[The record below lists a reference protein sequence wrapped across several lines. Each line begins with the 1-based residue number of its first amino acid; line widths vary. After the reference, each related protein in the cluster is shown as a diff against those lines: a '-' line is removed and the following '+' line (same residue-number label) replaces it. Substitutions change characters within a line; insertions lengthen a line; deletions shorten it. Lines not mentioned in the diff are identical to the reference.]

1 MKVICTRNNA
11 EFELVSKDG
20 GGITLKDLNSGKER
34 IVNCKSYERFY
45 KEVEEEV
52 VEEVEDLEEEE
63 TEEEVDK
70 EASEDS
76 EEEEVEDADKDAVE
90 DCEEEEEEVEDA
102 DKDAVE
108 DSEEEE
114 FEDCEEEDEEFEDC
128 EEEDE
133 EFEEEPEPVKPVKP
147 VKRGTKKAEAK
158 KEPKPISPLKDVVE
172 TIVKAAGCTI
182 FVTRVKGFHT
192 IKLDGHMC
200 MAFTFST
207 KGIVLWLRTKALDGL
222 NIKYKTIK
230 HMFDAR
236 ISLTKNN
243 GKTANFIRKCVAA
256 SVEYQKGVNIRRAQ
270 KAEALEAARQKK
282 LEKEEQ
288 KKKEAIAEK
297 LGVKPKKAAKKASK
311 KVETPEVEAEALE
324 GEEE

>member
-20 GGITLKDLNSGKER
+20 DDITLKDLNSGKER
-34 IVNCKSYERFY
+34 IVNRKSYERFY

-52 VEEVEDLEEEE
+52 VKEVEDLEEEK

-76 EEEEVEDADKDAVE
+76 EK
-90 DCEEEEEEVEDA
+90 
-102 DKDAVE
+102 
-108 DSEEEE
+108 
-114 FEDCEEEDEEFEDC
+114 
-128 EEEDE
+128 
-133 EFEEEPEPVKPVKP
+133 EPEPVKP

-158 KEPKPISPLKDVVE
+158 KEPKSKKEKKVKEPKAPRQISPLKDVVE

-222 NIKYKTIK
+222 NIEYKTMK

-236 ISLTKNN
+236 ISLTEDNE
-243 GKTANFIRKCVAA
+243 KTANLIRKCVAA
-256 SVEYQKGVNIRRAQ
+256 SVEYQKGVNTRKAQ

-324 GEEE
+324 DEEE

>member
-20 GGITLKDLNSGKER
+20 DDITLKDLNSGKER
-34 IVNCKSYERFY
+34 IVNRKSYERFY

-52 VEEVEDLEEEE
+52 VEEIEDLEEEE

-76 EEEEVEDADKDAVE
+76 EEEEVEDADEDAV
-90 DCEEEEEEVEDA
+90 
-102 DKDAVE
+102 
-108 DSEEEE
+108 
-114 FEDCEEEDEEFEDC
+114 EDC

-133 EFEEEPEPVKPVKP
+133 EFEEEPEPVKPVK
-147 VKRGTKKAEAK
+147 RGTKKAEAK
-158 KEPKPISPLKDVVE
+158 KEPKPKKEKKVKEPKAPRQISSLKDVVE

-222 NIKYKTIK
+222 NIEYKTMK

-236 ISLTKNN
+236 ISLTEDNE
-243 GKTANFIRKCVAA
+243 KTANLIRKCVAA
-256 SVEYQKGVNIRRAQ
+256 SVEYQKGVNTRKAQ

-324 GEEE
+324 DEEE

>member
-20 GGITLKDLNSGKER
+20 DDITLKDLNSGKER
-34 IVNCKSYERFY
+34 IVNRKSYERFY

-63 TEEEVDK
+63 TEEEVDE

-76 EEEEVEDADKDAVE
+76 EEEEVEDADEDAV
-90 DCEEEEEEVEDA
+90 
-102 DKDAVE
+102 
-108 DSEEEE
+108 
-114 FEDCEEEDEEFEDC
+114 EDC

-133 EFEEEPEPVKPVKP
+133 EFEEEPEPVKPVK
-147 VKRGTKKAEAK
+147 RGTKKAEAK
-158 KEPKPISPLKDVVE
+158 KEPKPKKEKKVKEPKAPRQISPLKDVVE

-222 NIKYKTIK
+222 NIEYKTMK

-236 ISLTKNN
+236 ISLTEDNE
-243 GKTANFIRKCVAA
+243 KTANLIRKCVAA
-256 SVEYQKGVNIRRAQ
+256 SVEYQKGVNTRKAQ

-324 GEEE
+324 DEEE

>member
-20 GGITLKDLNSGKER
+20 DDITLKDLNSGKER
-34 IVNCKSYERFY
+34 IVNRKSYERFY

-76 EEEEVEDADKDAVE
+76 EEEEVEDADEDAVE
-90 DCEEEEEEVEDA
+90 DCEEE
-102 DKDAVE
+102 
-108 DSEEEE
+108 
-114 FEDCEEEDEEFEDC
+114 DEES
-128 EEEDE
+128 
-133 EFEEEPEPVKPVKP
+133 EEEPEPVKP

-158 KEPKPISPLKDVVE
+158 KEPKPKKEKKVKEPKAPRQISPLKDVVE
-172 TIVKAAGCTI
+172 TIVKAADCTI

-222 NIKYKTIK
+222 NIEYKTMK

-236 ISLTKNN
+236 ISLTEDNE
-243 GKTANFIRKCVAA
+243 KTANLIRKCVAA
-256 SVEYQKGVNIRRAQ
+256 SVEYQKGVNTRKAQ

-324 GEEE
+324 DEEE

>member
-20 GGITLKDLNSGKER
+20 DDITLKDLNSGKER
-34 IVNCKSYERFY
+34 IVNRKSYERFY

-63 TEEEVDK
+63 TKEEVDE

-76 EEEEVEDADKDAVE
+76 EEEEVEDADEDAVE
-90 DCEEEEEEVEDA
+90 DCEEE
-102 DKDAVE
+102 
-108 DSEEEE
+108 
-114 FEDCEEEDEEFEDC
+114 DEES
-128 EEEDE
+128 
-133 EFEEEPEPVKPVKP
+133 EEEPEPVKP

-158 KEPKPISPLKDVVE
+158 KEPKPKKEKKVKEPKAPRQISPLKDVVE

-222 NIKYKTIK
+222 NIEYKTMK

-236 ISLTKNN
+236 ISLTEDNE
-243 GKTANFIRKCVAA
+243 KTANLIRKCVAA
-256 SVEYQKGVNIRRAQ
+256 SVEYQKGVNTRKAQ

-324 GEEE
+324 DEEE

>member
-1 MKVICTRNNA
+1 MKVICTRNNT

-20 GGITLKDLNSGKER
+20 DDITLKDLNSGKER
-34 IVNCKSYERFY
+34 IVNRKSYERFY

-76 EEEEVEDADKDAVE
+76 EEEVEDADEDAVE
-90 DCEEEEEEVEDA
+90 DCEE
-102 DKDAVE
+102 K
-108 DSEEEE
+108 
-114 FEDCEEEDEEFEDC
+114 
-128 EEEDE
+128 DE
-133 EFEEEPEPVKPVKP
+133 EFEEEPEPVKPVK
-147 VKRGTKKAEAK
+147 RGTKKAKAK
-158 KEPKPISPLKDVVE
+158 KEPKPKKEKKVKEPKAPRQISPLKDVVE
-172 TIVKAAGCTI
+172 TIVKATGCTI

-222 NIKYKTIK
+222 NIEYKTMK

-236 ISLTKNN
+236 ISLTEDNE
-243 GKTANFIRKCVAA
+243 KTANLIRKCVAA
-256 SVEYQKGVNIRRAQ
+256 SVEYQKGVNTRKAQ

-324 GEEE
+324 DKEE

>member
-1 MKVICTRNNA
+1 MKVICTRNNV

-20 GGITLKDLNSGKER
+20 DDITLKDLNSGKER
-34 IVNCKSYERFY
+34 IVNRKSYERFY

-63 TEEEVDK
+63 TEEEVDE

-76 EEEEVEDADKDAVE
+76 EEEEVDDADEDAVE
-90 DCEEEEEEVEDA
+90 DCEEE
-102 DKDAVE
+102 
-108 DSEEEE
+108 
-114 FEDCEEEDEEFEDC
+114 DEES
-128 EEEDE
+128 
-133 EFEEEPEPVKPVKP
+133 EEEPEPVKP

-158 KEPKPISPLKDVVE
+158 KEPKPKKEKKVKEPKAPRQISPLKDVVE

-222 NIKYKTIK
+222 NIEYKTMK

-236 ISLTKNN
+236 ISLTEDNE
-243 GKTANFIRKCVAA
+243 KTANLIRKCVAA
-256 SVEYQKGVNIRRAQ
+256 SVEYQKGVNTRKAQ

-324 GEEE
+324 DEEE

>member
-20 GGITLKDLNSGKER
+20 DDITLKDLNSGKER
-34 IVNCKSYERFY
+34 IVNRKSYERFY

-76 EEEEVEDADKDAVE
+76 EEEEVEDADEDAV
-90 DCEEEEEEVEDA
+90 
-102 DKDAVE
+102 
-108 DSEEEE
+108 
-114 FEDCEEEDEEFEDC
+114 EDC

-133 EFEEEPEPVKPVKP
+133 EFEEEPEPVKPVK
-147 VKRGTKKAEAK
+147 RGTKKAEVK
-158 KEPKPISPLKDVVE
+158 KEPKPKKEKKEKKVKEPKAPRQISPLKDVVE

-222 NIKYKTIK
+222 NIEYKTMK

-236 ISLTKNN
+236 ISLTEDNE
-243 GKTANFIRKCVAA
+243 KTANLIRKCVAA
-256 SVEYQKGVNIRRAQ
+256 SVEYQKGVNTRKAQ

-324 GEEE
+324 DEEE

>member
-1 MKVICTRNNA
+1 MKVICTRNNV

-20 GGITLKDLNSGKER
+20 DDITLKDLNSGKER
-34 IVNCKSYERFY
+34 IVNRKSYERFY

-63 TEEEVDK
+63 TEEEVDE

-76 EEEEVEDADKDAVE
+76 EEEEVEDADEDAVE
-90 DCEEEEEEVEDA
+90 DCEEE
-102 DKDAVE
+102 
-108 DSEEEE
+108 
-114 FEDCEEEDEEFEDC
+114 DEES
-128 EEEDE
+128 
-133 EFEEEPEPVKPVKP
+133 EEEPEPVKP

-158 KEPKPISPLKDVVE
+158 KEPKPKKEKKVKEPKAPRQISPLKDVVE

-222 NIKYKTIK
+222 NIEYKTMK
-230 HMFDAR
+230 HMFNAR
-236 ISLTKNN
+236 ISLTEDNE
-243 GKTANFIRKCVAA
+243 KTANLIRKCVAA
-256 SVEYQKGVNIRRAQ
+256 SVEYQKGVNTRKAQ

-324 GEEE
+324 DEEE

>member
-20 GGITLKDLNSGKER
+20 DDITLKDLNSGKER
-34 IVNCKSYERFY
+34 IVNRKSYERFY

-63 TEEEVDK
+63 TEEEVDE

-76 EEEEVEDADKDAVE
+76 EEEEVEDADEDAV
-90 DCEEEEEEVEDA
+90 
-102 DKDAVE
+102 
-108 DSEEEE
+108 
-114 FEDCEEEDEEFEDC
+114 EDC

-133 EFEEEPEPVKPVKP
+133 EFEEEPEPVKPVK
-147 VKRGTKKAEAK
+147 RGTKKAEAK
-158 KEPKPISPLKDVVE
+158 KEPKPKKEKKVKEPKAPRQISSLKDVVE

-222 NIKYKTIK
+222 NIEYKTMK

-236 ISLTKNN
+236 ISLTEDNE
-243 GKTANFIRKCVAA
+243 KTANLIRKCVAA
-256 SVEYQKGVNIRRAQ
+256 SVEYQKGVNTRKAQ

-324 GEEE
+324 DEEE

>member
-20 GGITLKDLNSGKER
+20 DDITLKDLNSGKER
-34 IVNCKSYERFY
+34 IVNRKSYERFY

-63 TEEEVDK
+63 TEEEVDE

-76 EEEEVEDADKDAVE
+76 EEEEVEDADEDAVE
-90 DCEEEEEEVEDA
+90 DCEEE
-102 DKDAVE
+102 
-108 DSEEEE
+108 
-114 FEDCEEEDEEFEDC
+114 DEES
-128 EEEDE
+128 
-133 EFEEEPEPVKPVKP
+133 EPVKS

-158 KEPKPISPLKDVVE
+158 KEPKPKKEKKVKEPKAPRQISPLKDVVE

-222 NIKYKTIK
+222 NIEYKTMK

-236 ISLTKNN
+236 ISLTEDNE
-243 GKTANFIRKCVAA
+243 KTANLIRKCVAA
-256 SVEYQKGVNIRRAQ
+256 SVEYQKGVNTRKAQ

-324 GEEE
+324 DEEE

>member
-20 GGITLKDLNSGKER
+20 DDITLKDLNSGKER
-34 IVNCKSYERFY
+34 IVNRKSYERFY

-76 EEEEVEDADKDAVE
+76 EEEEVEDADEDAV
-90 DCEEEEEEVEDA
+90 
-102 DKDAVE
+102 
-108 DSEEEE
+108 
-114 FEDCEEEDEEFEDC
+114 EDC

-133 EFEEEPEPVKPVKP
+133 EFEEEPEPVKPVK
-147 VKRGTKKAEAK
+147 RGTKKAEAK
-158 KEPKPISPLKDVVE
+158 KEPKPKKEKKVKEPKAPRQISPLKDVVE

-222 NIKYKTIK
+222 NIEYKTMK

-236 ISLTKNN
+236 ISLTEDNE
-243 GKTANFIRKCVAA
+243 KTANLIRKCVAA
-256 SVEYQKGVNIRRAQ
+256 SVEYQKGVNTRKAE

-324 GEEE
+324 DEEE

>member
-20 GGITLKDLNSGKER
+20 DDITLKDLNSGKER
-34 IVNCKSYERFY
+34 IVNRKSYERFY

-76 EEEEVEDADKDAVE
+76 EEEEVEDADEDAV
-90 DCEEEEEEVEDA
+90 
-102 DKDAVE
+102 
-108 DSEEEE
+108 
-114 FEDCEEEDEEFEDC
+114 EDC

-133 EFEEEPEPVKPVKP
+133 EFEEEPEPVKPVK
-147 VKRGTKKAEAK
+147 RGTKKAEAK
-158 KEPKPISPLKDVVE
+158 KEPKPKKEKKVKEPKAPRQISPLKDVVE

-222 NIKYKTIK
+222 NIEYKTMK

-236 ISLTKNN
+236 ISLTEDNE
-243 GKTANFIRKCVAA
+243 KTANLIRKCVAA
-256 SVEYQKGVNIRRAQ
+256 SVEYQKGVNTRKAQ

>member
-11 EFELVSKDG
+11 VFELVSKDG
-20 GGITLKDLNSGKER
+20 DDITLKDLNSGKER
-34 IVNCKSYERFY
+34 IVNRKSYERFY

-76 EEEEVEDADKDAVE
+76 EEEEVEDADEDAVE
-90 DCEEEEEEVEDA
+90 DCEEE
-102 DKDAVE
+102 
-108 DSEEEE
+108 
-114 FEDCEEEDEEFEDC
+114 DEES
-128 EEEDE
+128 
-133 EFEEEPEPVKPVKP
+133 EEEPEPVKP

-158 KEPKPISPLKDVVE
+158 KEPKPKKEKKVKEPKAPRQISPLKDVVE

-222 NIKYKTIK
+222 NIEYKTMK

-236 ISLTKNN
+236 ISLTEDNE
-243 GKTANFIRKCVAA
+243 KTANLIRKCVAA
-256 SVEYQKGVNIRRAQ
+256 SVEYQKGVNTRKAQ

-324 GEEE
+324 DEEE

>member
-20 GGITLKDLNSGKER
+20 DDITLKDLNSGKER
-34 IVNCKSYERFY
+34 IVNRKSYERFY

-63 TEEEVDK
+63 TEEEVDE

-76 EEEEVEDADKDAVE
+76 EEEEVEDADEDAVE
-90 DCEEEEEEVEDA
+90 DCEEE
-102 DKDAVE
+102 
-108 DSEEEE
+108 
-114 FEDCEEEDEEFEDC
+114 DEES
-128 EEEDE
+128 
-133 EFEEEPEPVKPVKP
+133 EEEPEPVKP

-158 KEPKPISPLKDVVE
+158 KEPKPKKEKKVKEPKAPRQISPLKDVVE

-182 FVTRVKGFHT
+182 FVTRLKGFHT

-222 NIKYKTIK
+222 NIEYKTMK

-236 ISLTKNN
+236 ISLTEDNE
-243 GKTANFIRKCVAA
+243 KTANLIRKCVAA
-256 SVEYQKGVNIRRAQ
+256 SVEYQKGVNTRKAQ

-324 GEEE
+324 DEEE

>member
-20 GGITLKDLNSGKER
+20 DDITLKDLNSGKER
-34 IVNCKSYERFY
+34 IVNRKSYERFY

-52 VEEVEDLEEEE
+52 VEEIEDLEEEE

-76 EEEEVEDADKDAVE
+76 EEEEVEDADEDAV
-90 DCEEEEEEVEDA
+90 
-102 DKDAVE
+102 
-108 DSEEEE
+108 
-114 FEDCEEEDEEFEDC
+114 EDC

-133 EFEEEPEPVKPVKP
+133 EFEEEPEPVKPVK
-147 VKRGTKKAEAK
+147 RGTKKAEAK
-158 KEPKPISPLKDVVE
+158 KEPKPKKEKKVKEPKAPRQISPLKDVVE

-222 NIKYKTIK
+222 NIEYKTMK

-236 ISLTKNN
+236 ISLTEDNE
-243 GKTANFIRKCVAA
+243 KTANLIRKCVAA
-256 SVEYQKGVNIRRAQ
+256 SVEYQKGVNTRKAQ

-324 GEEE
+324 DEEE

>member
-20 GGITLKDLNSGKER
+20 DDITLKDLNSGKER
-34 IVNCKSYERFY
+34 IVNRKSYERFY

-63 TEEEVDK
+63 TEEEVDE

-76 EEEEVEDADKDAVE
+76 EEEVEDADEDAVE
-90 DCEEEEEEVEDA
+90 DCEEE
-102 DKDAVE
+102 
-108 DSEEEE
+108 
-114 FEDCEEEDEEFEDC
+114 DEES
-128 EEEDE
+128 
-133 EFEEEPEPVKPVKP
+133 EEEPEPVKP

-158 KEPKPISPLKDVVE
+158 KEPKPKKEKKVKEPKAPRQISPLKDVVE

-222 NIKYKTIK
+222 NIEYKTMK

-236 ISLTKNN
+236 ISLTEDNE
-243 GKTANFIRKCVAA
+243 KTANLIRKCVAA
-256 SVEYQKGVNIRRAQ
+256 SVEYQKGVNTRKAQ

-324 GEEE
+324 DEEE

>member
-20 GGITLKDLNSGKER
+20 DDITLKDLNSGKER
-34 IVNCKSYERFY
+34 IVNRKSYERFY

-76 EEEEVEDADKDAVE
+76 EEEEVEDADEDAVE
-90 DCEEEEEEVEDA
+90 DCEEE
-102 DKDAVE
+102 
-108 DSEEEE
+108 
-114 FEDCEEEDEEFEDC
+114 DEES
-128 EEEDE
+128 
-133 EFEEEPEPVKPVKP
+133 EEEPEPVKP
-147 VKRGTKKAEAK
+147 VKRGTKKAKAK
-158 KEPKPISPLKDVVE
+158 KEPKPKKEKKVKEPKAPRQISPLKDVVE

-222 NIKYKTIK
+222 NIEYKTMK

-236 ISLTKNN
+236 ISLTEDNE
-243 GKTANFIRKCVAA
+243 KTANLIRKCVAA
-256 SVEYQKGVNIRRAQ
+256 SVEYQKGVNTRKAQ

-324 GEEE
+324 DEEE

>member
-20 GGITLKDLNSGKER
+20 DDITLKDLNSGKER
-34 IVNCKSYERFY
+34 IVNRKAYERFY

-63 TEEEVDK
+63 TEEEVDE

-76 EEEEVEDADKDAVE
+76 EEEVEDADEDAVE
-90 DCEEEEEEVEDA
+90 DCEEE
-102 DKDAVE
+102 
-108 DSEEEE
+108 
-114 FEDCEEEDEEFEDC
+114 DEES
-128 EEEDE
+128 
-133 EFEEEPEPVKPVKP
+133 EEEPEPVKP

-158 KEPKPISPLKDVVE
+158 KEPKPKKEKKVKKPKAPRQISPLKDVVE

-222 NIKYKTIK
+222 NIEYKTMK

-236 ISLTKNN
+236 ISLTEDNE
-243 GKTANFIRKCVAA
+243 KTANLIRKCVAA
-256 SVEYQKGVNIRRAQ
+256 SVEYQKGVNTRKAQ

-311 KVETPEVEAEALE
+311 KVETPEVEVEALE
-324 GEEE
+324 DEEE

>member
-20 GGITLKDLNSGKER
+20 DDITLKDLNSGKER
-34 IVNCKSYERFY
+34 IVNRKSYERFY

-52 VEEVEDLEEEE
+52 VEEVEDFEEEE

-76 EEEEVEDADKDAVE
+76 EEEEVEDADEDAVE
-90 DCEEEEEEVEDA
+90 DCEEEDEE
-102 DKDAVE
+102 
-108 DSEEEE
+108 SEEK
-114 FEDCEEEDEEFEDC
+114 
-128 EEEDE
+128 
-133 EFEEEPEPVKPVKP
+133 PEPVKP

-158 KEPKPISPLKDVVE
+158 KEPKPKKEKKVKEPKAPRQISPLKDVVE
-172 TIVKAAGCTI
+172 IIVKAAGCTI

-222 NIKYKTIK
+222 NIEYKTMK

-236 ISLTKNN
+236 ISLTEDNE
-243 GKTANFIRKCVAA
+243 KTANLIRKCVAA
-256 SVEYQKGVNIRRAQ
+256 SVEYQKGVNTRKAQ

-324 GEEE
+324 DEEE

>member
-20 GGITLKDLNSGKER
+20 DGITLKDLNSGKER
-34 IVNCKSYERFY
+34 IVNRKSYERFY

-63 TEEEVDK
+63 
-70 EASEDS
+70 
-76 EEEEVEDADKDAVE
+76 VEDADEDAVE
-90 DCEEEEEEVEDA
+90 DCEEE
-102 DKDAVE
+102 
-108 DSEEEE
+108 
-114 FEDCEEEDEEFEDC
+114 DEES
-128 EEEDE
+128 
-133 EFEEEPEPVKPVKP
+133 EEEPEEEP
-147 VKRGTKKAEAK
+147 VKRGTKKVEAK
-158 KEPKPISPLKDVVE
+158 KEPKPKKEKKVKEPKAPRQISPLKDVVE

-222 NIKYKTIK
+222 NIEYKTMK

-236 ISLTKNN
+236 ISLTEDNE
-243 GKTANFIRKCVAA
+243 KTANLIRKCVAA
-256 SVEYQKGVNIRRAQ
+256 SVEYQKGVNTRKAQ

>member
-20 GGITLKDLNSGKER
+20 DDITLKDLNSGKER
-34 IVNCKSYERFY
+34 IVNRKSYERFY

-76 EEEEVEDADKDAVE
+76 EEEEVEDADEDAV
-90 DCEEEEEEVEDA
+90 
-102 DKDAVE
+102 
-108 DSEEEE
+108 
-114 FEDCEEEDEEFEDC
+114 EDC

-133 EFEEEPEPVKPVKP
+133 EFEEEPEPVKPVK
-147 VKRGTKKAEAK
+147 RGTKKAEVK
-158 KEPKPISPLKDVVE
+158 KEPKPKKEKKVKEPKAPRQISPLKDVVE

-222 NIKYKTIK
+222 NIEYKTMK

-236 ISLTKNN
+236 ISLTEDNE
-243 GKTANFIRKCVAA
+243 KTANLIRKCVAA
-256 SVEYQKGVNIRRAQ
+256 SVEYQKGVNTRKAQ

-324 GEEE
+324 DEEE

>member
-1 MKVICTRNNA
+1 MKVICTRNNV

-20 GGITLKDLNSGKER
+20 DDITLKDLNSGKER
-34 IVNCKSYERFY
+34 IVNRKSYERFY

-76 EEEEVEDADKDAVE
+76 EEEEVEDADEDAV
-90 DCEEEEEEVEDA
+90 
-102 DKDAVE
+102 
-108 DSEEEE
+108 
-114 FEDCEEEDEEFEDC
+114 EDC

-133 EFEEEPEPVKPVKP
+133 EFEEEPEPVKPVK
-147 VKRGTKKAEAK
+147 RGTKKAEAK
-158 KEPKPISPLKDVVE
+158 KEPKPKKEKKVKEPKAPRQISPLKDVVE

-222 NIKYKTIK
+222 NIEYKTMK

-236 ISLTKNN
+236 ISLTEDN
-243 GKTANFIRKCVAA
+243 GKTANLIRKCVAA
-256 SVEYQKGVNIRRAQ
+256 SVEYQKGVNTRKAQ

-324 GEEE
+324 DEEE

>member
-1 MKVICTRNNA
+1 MKVICTRNNV

-20 GGITLKDLNSGKER
+20 DDITLKDLNSGKER
-34 IVNCKSYERFY
+34 IVNRKSYERFY

-76 EEEEVEDADKDAVE
+76 EEEEVEDADEDAVE
-90 DCEEEEEEVEDA
+90 DCEEE
-102 DKDAVE
+102 
-108 DSEEEE
+108 
-114 FEDCEEEDEEFEDC
+114 DEES
-128 EEEDE
+128 
-133 EFEEEPEPVKPVKP
+133 EEEPEPVKP

-158 KEPKPISPLKDVVE
+158 KEPKPKKEKKVKEPKAPRQISPLKDVVE

-222 NIKYKTIK
+222 NIEYKTMK

-236 ISLTKNN
+236 ISLTEDNE
-243 GKTANFIRKCVAA
+243 KTANLIRKCVAA
-256 SVEYQKGVNIRRAQ
+256 SVEYQKGVNTRKAQ

-324 GEEE
+324 DEEE

>member
-20 GGITLKDLNSGKER
+20 DDITLKDLNSGKER
-34 IVNCKSYERFY
+34 IVNRKSYERFY

-76 EEEEVEDADKDAVE
+76 EEEEVEDAV
-90 DCEEEEEEVEDA
+90 
-102 DKDAVE
+102 
-108 DSEEEE
+108 
-114 FEDCEEEDEEFEDC
+114 EDC

-133 EFEEEPEPVKPVKP
+133 EFEEEPEPVKPVK
-147 VKRGTKKAEAK
+147 RGTKKAEAK
-158 KEPKPISPLKDVVE
+158 KEPKPKKEKKVKEPKAPRQISPLKDVVE

-222 NIKYKTIK
+222 NIEYKTMK

-236 ISLTKNN
+236 ISLTEDN
-243 GKTANFIRKCVAA
+243 GKTANLIRKCVAA
-256 SVEYQKGVNIRRAQ
+256 SVEYQKGVNTRKAQ

-324 GEEE
+324 DEEE

>member
-20 GGITLKDLNSGKER
+20 DDITLKDLNSGKKR
-34 IVNCKSYERFY
+34 IVNRKSYERFY

-63 TEEEVDK
+63 TEEEVDE

-76 EEEEVEDADKDAVE
+76 EEEEVEDADEDAVE
-90 DCEEEEEEVEDA
+90 DCEEE
-102 DKDAVE
+102 
-108 DSEEEE
+108 
-114 FEDCEEEDEEFEDC
+114 DEES
-128 EEEDE
+128 
-133 EFEEEPEPVKPVKP
+133 EEEPEPVKPEP
-147 VKRGTKKAEAK
+147 KKEK
-158 KEPKPISPLKDVVE
+158 KVKEPKAPRQISPLKDVVE

-182 FVTRVKGFHT
+182 FVTRIKGFHT

-222 NIKYKTIK
+222 NIEYKTMK

-236 ISLTKNN
+236 ISLTEDNE
-243 GKTANFIRKCVAA
+243 KTANLIRKCVAA
-256 SVEYQKGVNIRRAQ
+256 SVEYQKGVNTRKAQ

-324 GEEE
+324 DEEE

>member
-20 GGITLKDLNSGKER
+20 DDITLKDLNSGKER
-34 IVNCKSYERFY
+34 IVNRKSYERFY

-76 EEEEVEDADKDAVE
+76 EEEEVEDADEDAVE
-90 DCEEEEEEVEDA
+90 DCEEE
-102 DKDAVE
+102 
-108 DSEEEE
+108 
-114 FEDCEEEDEEFEDC
+114 DEES
-128 EEEDE
+128 
-133 EFEEEPEPVKPVKP
+133 EEEPEEEPEPVKP

-158 KEPKPISPLKDVVE
+158 KEPKPKKEKKVKEPKAPRQISPLKDVVE

-222 NIKYKTIK
+222 NIEYKTMK

-236 ISLTKNN
+236 ISLTEDNE
-243 GKTANFIRKCVAA
+243 KTANLIRKCVAA
-256 SVEYQKGVNIRRAQ
+256 SVEYQKGVNTRKAQ

-324 GEEE
+324 DEEE

>member
-11 EFELVSKDG
+11 GFELVSKDG
-20 GGITLKDLNSGKER
+20 DNITLKDLNSGKER
-34 IVNCKSYERFY
+34 IVNRKAYERFY

-63 TEEEVDK
+63 TEEEVDE
-70 EASEDS
+70 EASEDY
-76 EEEEVEDADKDAVE
+76 EEEEVEDADEDAV
-90 DCEEEEEEVEDA
+90 
-102 DKDAVE
+102 
-108 DSEEEE
+108 
-114 FEDCEEEDEEFEDC
+114 EDC

-133 EFEEEPEPVKPVKP
+133 EFEEEPEPVKPVK
-147 VKRGTKKAEAK
+147 RGTKKAEAK
-158 KEPKPISPLKDVVE
+158 KEPKPKKEKKVKEPKAPRQISPLKDVVE

-222 NIKYKTIK
+222 NIEYKTMK

-236 ISLTKNN
+236 ISLTEDNE
-243 GKTANFIRKCVAA
+243 KTANLIRKCVAA
-256 SVEYQKGVNIRRAQ
+256 SVEYQKGVNTRKAQ

-324 GEEE
+324 DEEE

>member
-20 GGITLKDLNSGKER
+20 DDITLKDLNSGKER
-34 IVNCKSYERFY
+34 IVNRKSYERFY

-52 VEEVEDLEEEE
+52 VEEVEDLEEE

-76 EEEEVEDADKDAVE
+76 EEEEVEDADEDAV
-90 DCEEEEEEVEDA
+90 
-102 DKDAVE
+102 
-108 DSEEEE
+108 
-114 FEDCEEEDEEFEDC
+114 EDC

-133 EFEEEPEPVKPVKP
+133 EFEEEPEPVKPVK
-147 VKRGTKKAEAK
+147 RGTKKAEAK
-158 KEPKPISPLKDVVE
+158 KEPKPKKEKKVKEPKAPRQISSLKDVVE

-222 NIKYKTIK
+222 NIEYKTMK

-236 ISLTKNN
+236 ISLTEDNE
-243 GKTANFIRKCVAA
+243 KTANLIRKCVAA
-256 SVEYQKGVNIRRAQ
+256 SVEYQKGVNTRKAQ

-324 GEEE
+324 DEEE

>member
-1 MKVICTRNNA
+1 MKTLQNLFRKCGNIMKVICTRNNA

-20 GGITLKDLNSGKER
+20 DDITLKDLNSGKER
-34 IVNCKSYERFY
+34 IVNRKSYERFY

-63 TEEEVDK
+63 TEGEVDK

-76 EEEEVEDADKDAVE
+76 EEEVEDAVE
-90 DCEEEEEEVEDA
+90 DCEEE
-102 DKDAVE
+102 
-108 DSEEEE
+108 
-114 FEDCEEEDEEFEDC
+114 DEES
-128 EEEDE
+128 
-133 EFEEEPEPVKPVKP
+133 EEEPEPVKP

-158 KEPKPISPLKDVVE
+158 KEPKPKKEKKVKEPKAPRQISPLKDVVE

-222 NIKYKTIK
+222 NIEYKTMK

-236 ISLTKNN
+236 ISLTEDN
-243 GKTANFIRKCVAA
+243 GKTANLIRKCVAA
-256 SVEYQKGVNIRRAQ
+256 SVEYQKGVNTRKAQ

-324 GEEE
+324 DEEE

>member
-20 GGITLKDLNSGKER
+20 DDITLKDLNSGKER
-34 IVNCKSYERFY
+34 IVNRKSYERFY

-63 TEEEVDK
+63 TEGEVDK

-76 EEEEVEDADKDAVE
+76 EEEEVEDAV
-90 DCEEEEEEVEDA
+90 
-102 DKDAVE
+102 
-108 DSEEEE
+108 
-114 FEDCEEEDEEFEDC
+114 EDC

-133 EFEEEPEPVKPVKP
+133 EFEEEPEPVKPVK
-147 VKRGTKKAEAK
+147 RGTKKAEAK
-158 KEPKPISPLKDVVE
+158 KEPKPKKEKKVKEPKAPRQISPLKDVVE

-222 NIKYKTIK
+222 NIEYKTMK

-236 ISLTKNN
+236 ISLTEDNE
-243 GKTANFIRKCVAA
+243 KTANLIRKCVAA
-256 SVEYQKGVNIRRAQ
+256 SVEYQKGVNTRKAQ

-324 GEEE
+324 DEEE

>member
-20 GGITLKDLNSGKER
+20 DDITLKDLNSGKER
-34 IVNCKSYERFY
+34 IVNRKSYERFY

-76 EEEEVEDADKDAVE
+76 EEEEVEDADEDAV
-90 DCEEEEEEVEDA
+90 
-102 DKDAVE
+102 
-108 DSEEEE
+108 
-114 FEDCEEEDEEFEDC
+114 EDC

-133 EFEEEPEPVKPVKP
+133 EFEEEPEPVKPVK
-147 VKRGTKKAEAK
+147 RGTKKAEAK
-158 KEPKPISPLKDVVE
+158 KEPKPKKEKKVKEPKAPRQISPLKDVVE

-222 NIKYKTIK
+222 NIEYKTMK

-236 ISLTKNN
+236 ISLTEDNE
-243 GKTANFIRKCVAA
+243 KTANLIRKCVAA
-256 SVEYQKGVNIRRAQ
+256 SVEYQKGVNTRKAQ
-270 KAEALEAARQKK
+270 QAEALEAARQKK

-324 GEEE
+324 DEEE

>member
-20 GGITLKDLNSGKER
+20 DDITLKDLNSGKER
-34 IVNCKSYERFY
+34 IVNRKSYERFY

-63 TEEEVDK
+63 TEEEVDE

-76 EEEEVEDADKDAVE
+76 EEEEVEDADEDAVE
-90 DCEEEEEEVEDA
+90 DCEEE
-102 DKDAVE
+102 
-108 DSEEEE
+108 
-114 FEDCEEEDEEFEDC
+114 DEES
-128 EEEDE
+128 
-133 EFEEEPEPVKPVKP
+133 EEEPEPVKP

-158 KEPKPISPLKDVVE
+158 KEPKPKKEKKVKEPKAPRQISPLKDVVE

-222 NIKYKTIK
+222 NIEYKTMK

-236 ISLTKNN
+236 ISLTEDNE
-243 GKTANFIRKCVAA
+243 KTANLIRKCVAA
-256 SVEYQKGVNIRRAQ
+256 SVEYQKGVNTRKAQ

-311 KVETPEVEAEALE
+311 KVETPEVEAEALKD
-324 GEEE
+324 EEE

>member
-1 MKVICTRNNA
+1 MKTLQNLFRKCGNIMKVICTRNNA

-20 GGITLKDLNSGKER
+20 DDITLKDLNSGKER
-34 IVNCKSYERFY
+34 IVNRKSYERFY

-63 TEEEVDK
+63 DEEEVDK

-76 EEEEVEDADKDAVE
+76 EEEVEDAVE
-90 DCEEEEEEVEDA
+90 DCEEE
-102 DKDAVE
+102 
-108 DSEEEE
+108 
-114 FEDCEEEDEEFEDC
+114 DEES
-128 EEEDE
+128 
-133 EFEEEPEPVKPVKP
+133 EEEPEPVKP

-158 KEPKPISPLKDVVE
+158 KEPKPKKEKKVKEPKAPRQISPLKDVVE

-222 NIKYKTIK
+222 NIEYKTMK

-236 ISLTKNN
+236 ISLTEDNE
-243 GKTANFIRKCVAA
+243 KTANLIRKCVAA
-256 SVEYQKGVNIRRAQ
+256 SVEYQKGVNTRKAQ

-324 GEEE
+324 DEEE

>member
-20 GGITLKDLNSGKER
+20 DDITLKDLNSGKER
-34 IVNCKSYERFY
+34 IVNRKSYERFY

-63 TEEEVDK
+63 TEEEVDE

-76 EEEEVEDADKDAVE
+76 EEEEVEDADE
-90 DCEEEEEEVEDA
+90 DTV
-102 DKDAVE
+102 
-108 DSEEEE
+108 
-114 FEDCEEEDEEFEDC
+114 EDCEEEDEES
-128 EEEDE
+128 
-133 EFEEEPEPVKPVKP
+133 EEEPEPVKPVKC
-147 VKRGTKKAEAK
+147 GTKKAEAK
-158 KEPKPISPLKDVVE
+158 KEPKPKKEKKVKEPKAPRQISPLKDVVE

-222 NIKYKTIK
+222 NIEYKTMK

-236 ISLTKNN
+236 ISLTEDNE
-243 GKTANFIRKCVAA
+243 KTANFIRKCVAA
-256 SVEYQKGVNIRRAQ
+256 SVEYQKGVNTRKAQ

-324 GEEE
+324 DEEE

>member
-20 GGITLKDLNSGKER
+20 DDITLKDLNSGKER
-34 IVNCKSYERFY
+34 IVNRKSYERFY

-63 TEEEVDK
+63 TEEEVDE

-76 EEEEVEDADKDAVE
+76 EEEEVEDADEDAVE
-90 DCEEEEEEVEDA
+90 DCEEE
-102 DKDAVE
+102 
-108 DSEEEE
+108 
-114 FEDCEEEDEEFEDC
+114 DEES
-128 EEEDE
+128 
-133 EFEEEPEPVKPVKP
+133 EEEPEPVKPVK
-147 VKRGTKKAEAK
+147 RGAKKAEAK
-158 KEPKPISPLKDVVE
+158 KEPKPKKEKKVKEPKAPRQISPLKDVVE

-222 NIKYKTIK
+222 NIEYKTMK
-230 HMFDAR
+230 HMFGAR
-236 ISLTKNN
+236 ISLTEDNE
-243 GKTANFIRKCVAA
+243 KTANLIRKCVAA
-256 SVEYQKGVNIRRAQ
+256 SVEYQKGVNTRKAQ

-324 GEEE
+324 DEEE

>member
-20 GGITLKDLNSGKER
+20 DDITLKDLNSGKER
-34 IVNCKSYERFY
+34 IVNRKSYERFY

-63 TEEEVDK
+63 TEEEVDE

-76 EEEEVEDADKDAVE
+76 EEEEVEDADE
-90 DCEEEEEEVEDA
+90 DV
-102 DKDAVE
+102 V
-108 DSEEEE
+108 
-114 FEDCEEEDEEFEDC
+114 EDCEEEDEES
-128 EEEDE
+128 
-133 EFEEEPEPVKPVKP
+133 EEEPEPVKP

-158 KEPKPISPLKDVVE
+158 KEPKPKKEKKVKEPKAPRQISPLKDVVE

-222 NIKYKTIK
+222 NIEYKTMK

-236 ISLTKNN
+236 ISLTEDNE
-243 GKTANFIRKCVAA
+243 KTANLIRKCVAA
-256 SVEYQKGVNIRRAQ
+256 SVEYQKGVNTRKAQ
-270 KAEALEAARQKK
+270 KAEAFEAARQKK

-324 GEEE
+324 DEEE

>member
-1 MKVICTRNNA
+1 MKVICTRNNV

-20 GGITLKDLNSGKER
+20 DDITLKDLNSGKER
-34 IVNCKSYERFY
+34 IVNRKSYERFY

-63 TEEEVDK
+63 TEEEVDE

-76 EEEEVEDADKDAVE
+76 EEEEVEDADE
-90 DCEEEEEEVEDA
+90 DTV
-102 DKDAVE
+102 
-108 DSEEEE
+108 
-114 FEDCEEEDEEFEDC
+114 EDCEEEDEES
-128 EEEDE
+128 
-133 EFEEEPEPVKPVKP
+133 EEEPEPVKPVK
-147 VKRGTKKAEAK
+147 RGTKKDEAK
-158 KEPKPISPLKDVVE
+158 KEPKPKKEKKVKEPKAPRQISPLKDVVE

-222 NIKYKTIK
+222 NIEYKTMK

-236 ISLTKNN
+236 ISLTEDNE
-243 GKTANFIRKCVAA
+243 KTANLIRKCVAA
-256 SVEYQKGVNIRRAQ
+256 SVEYQKGVNTRKAQ

-324 GEEE
+324 DEEE

>member
-1 MKVICTRNNA
+1 MKVICTRNNV

-20 GGITLKDLNSGKER
+20 DDITLKDLNSGKER
-34 IVNCKSYERFY
+34 IVNRKSYERFY

-52 VEEVEDLEEEE
+52 VEKVEDLEEEE
-63 TEEEVDK
+63 TEEEVDE

-76 EEEEVEDADKDAVE
+76 EEEEVEDADEDAVE
-90 DCEEEEEEVEDA
+90 DCEEE
-102 DKDAVE
+102 
-108 DSEEEE
+108 
-114 FEDCEEEDEEFEDC
+114 DEES
-128 EEEDE
+128 
-133 EFEEEPEPVKPVKP
+133 EEEPEPVKP

-158 KEPKPISPLKDVVE
+158 KEPKPKKEKKVKEPKAPRQISPLKDVVE

-222 NIKYKTIK
+222 NIEYKTMK

-236 ISLTKNN
+236 ISLTEDNE
-243 GKTANFIRKCVAA
+243 KTANLIRKCVAA
-256 SVEYQKGVNIRRAQ
+256 SVEYQKGVNTRKAQ

-324 GEEE
+324 DEEE

>member
-20 GGITLKDLNSGKER
+20 DDIILKDLNSGKER
-34 IVNCKSYERFY
+34 IVNRKSYERFY

-76 EEEEVEDADKDAVE
+76 EEEEVEDADEDAVE
-90 DCEEEEEEVEDA
+90 DCEEEDEE
-102 DKDAVE
+102 
-108 DSEEEE
+108 SEEE
-114 FEDCEEEDEEFEDC
+114 
-128 EEEDE
+128 
-133 EFEEEPEPVKPVKP
+133 P
-147 VKRGTKKAEAK
+147 VKRGTKKVEAK
-158 KEPKPISPLKDVVE
+158 KEPKPKKEKKVKEPKAPRQISPLKDVVE

-222 NIKYKTIK
+222 NIEYKTMK

-236 ISLTKNN
+236 ISLTEDNE
-243 GKTANFIRKCVAA
+243 KTANLIRKCVAA
-256 SVEYQKGVNIRRAQ
+256 SVEYQKGVNTRKAQ